1 MGRLLAK
8 IEGWKAKA
16 SELWNSFTS
25 LFKGGGDKAVGN
37 AVGGAVTVSASS
49 VTINGDVTVT
59 GAVSVAQTVNAAGGV
74 TGAGVSLSTHTHG
87 GVESGGKRTSGP
99 A

>member
-49 VTINGDVTVT
+49 VTLNGDVSVT
-59 GAVSVAQTVNAAGGV
+59 GTVVAVGDVV
-74 TGAGVSLSTHTHG
+74 GAGVSLSTHTHG

>member
-1 MGRLLAK
+1 MAK

-49 VTINGDVTVT
+49 VTINAPSITLNGDVSVT
-59 GAVSVAQTVNAAGGV
+59 GTVVAVGDVV
-74 TGAGVSLSTHTHG
+74 GAGVSLSTHTHG